1 MNGLKHEQARYYLH
15 IGRANQSGVERESL
29 NRHLSECGD
38 CKSYAAKFAA
48 LESALSGVMHLQ
60 WDTPKPA
67 PATGARIQ
75 TLIRRKIVQK
85 KVMNLTGSFASG
97 AALLGFIV
105 VLAWFFRPPL
115 PGPVNTGSASVPT
128 RVNLTFGKTITLL
141 GFGLTQDHLTAGDT
155 LGIALFWQARVTPQ
169 TSYAVFIHLL
179 DENDRLLVQS
189 DALPLNGTRPT
200 TGWKPDEV
208 IEDRREIQLPSNLP
222 PGRYRLIVGLYDP
235 STGSRLNTSEGKD
248 ALTLKTFEIK

>member
-1 MNGLKHEQARYYLH
+1 MKSLEHEQARYYLH
-15 IGRANQSGVERESL
+15 MGYEDLTEAEQESL
-29 NRHLSECGD
+29 ERHLSQCGT
-38 CKSYAAKFAA
+38 CRSYAGEADKVR
-48 LESALSGVMHLQ
+48 STLSSVMHAQ
-60 WDTPKPA
+60 WDRHRPA
-67 PATGARIQ
+67 PATDDKIQ
-75 TLIRRKIVQK
+75 TRIRRKIVQK
-85 KVMNLTGSFASG
+85 KVMNLTGSLASG

-105 VLAWFFRPPL
+105 VIAWFFRPPL

-169 TSYAVFIHLL
+169 TSYAVFIHLQ

-248 ALTLKTFEIK
+248 ALTLTTLEVK